1 MTRWAMVGDLLRKG
15 ALLWKC
21 PATDRAG
28 KQKRIDAMDNHAYPA
43 LDKDL
48 IYSLVNNS
56 SYEEYE
62 RLRESHIPELMV
74 ESSVVP
80 PIQIEKEDYAWLNVS
95 EQDIDGVL
103 KEEEG
108 NLREEDLDGIID
120 AEMKV
125 HKKDDDILESFK
137 SFLSST
143 SNLEGIDSIVGG
155 SNASGLHIDFDS
167 VCNILQG
174 GRWILLM
181 TCRILFRG

>member
-1 MTRWAMVGDLLRKG
+1 MHG
-15 ALLWKC
+15 
-21 PATDRAG
+21 TD
-28 KQKRIDAMDNHAYPA
+28 
-43 LDKDL
+43 
-48 IYSLVNNS
+48 
-56 SYEEYE
+56 
-62 RLRESHIPELMV
+62 
-74 ESSVVP
+74 
-80 PIQIEKEDYAWLNVS
+80 VS
-95 EQDIDGVL
+95 EGKIELIADIDGVL

-125 HKKDDDILESFK
+125 RKKDDDILESFK